1 MARAWHLTSRPTGMP
16 THDNFALR
24 EIDSPALGEGQIRVR
39 NLWLSVDPYMR
50 GRMNDAKSYADPF
63 ALDAPMG
70 GGAVGEVIESK
81 AESIAVGDKVQH
93 MAGWRDEAVLDGKTV
108 QKLPALGVPDQAFL
122 GMLGMPG
129 MTAYFGLLS
138 VGAAKPGETVFV
150 SAAAGAVGSTVVQIA
165 KAKGMTVIGSAGGAE
180 KCAWVK
186 SLGADQVIDYKAGGS
201 LVKALAAAAPNGI
214 DVYFDNVGSDHFDAA
229 LAVANLHARFAVCG
243 MIDIYNRAD
252 PTSLR
257 YLARVI
263 GARIRI
269 EGFLVTDFMPRAD
282 EFYRDM
288 GEMLASG
295 KLQRQETVHEGLE
308 SAPDAFLGLFSGGN
322 TGKMLVKI

>member
-1 MARAWHLTSRPTGMP
+1 MARAWHLTSRPNGMP

-24 EIDSPALGEGQIRVR
+24 EIDLPALGEGQVRVR

-63 ALDAPMG
+63 ALDVPMG
-70 GGAVGEVIESK
+70 GGALGEVIESN
-81 AESIAVGDKVQH
+81 ADGIAVGDKVQH
-93 MAGWRDEAVLDGKTV
+93 MAGWRDEAVLDAKSV
-108 QKLPALGVPDQAFL
+108 QKLPALDVPDQAFL

-180 KCAWVK
+180 KCALVK
-186 SLGADQVIDYKAGGS
+186 SLGADKVIDYKAESS
-201 LVKALAAAAPNGI
+201 LVKALAAAAPGGI

-243 MIDIYNRAD
+243 MIDIYNSAD

-269 EGFLVTDFMPRAD
+269 EGFLVSDFMPRAA
-282 EFYRDM
+282 EFYRDI